1 MIDSQYNFSK
11 DFIDEVEIFSN
22 GHLKRKGDLQKIY
35 AESLTNNT
43 THLFEELS
51 FTAKYI
57 NGLMKVLK
65 SGVSNPEIQ
74 SLENVK
80 KDLSSNLSKLVE
92 QINHILLHSEDEMKN
107 YFKENFLLMSQN
119 SFQNLTELISD
130 LDWTK
135 KYLNDFKRGKLN

>member
-65 SGVSNPEIQ
+65 SGVSNPEIP